1 MVRARVTRADRG
13 LVSDWSV
20 GSSSGLLLAA
30 DNHTRGTGGLMSCQ
44 ECGAGILTII
54 MIPSNTKCHHNTVI
68 DSKLAF
74 VKPLLI
80 SLIVEQRRTM
90 KY

>member
-68 DSKLAF
+68 DSELALEKF
-74 VKPLLI
+74 LLI
-80 SLIVEQRRTM
+80 SMLSIN
-90 KY
+90 K